1 MMLSCWKAEEID
13 PGHIYIWVGLTQED
27 TLRGS
32 NQPPPGNGSSMGGG
46 SPAVAERLADLQ
58 GQSQRGDFIYLFFL
72 LKILELF
79 LPEIRGLGAGKPIM
93 HLQI

>member
-1 MMLSCWKAEEID
+1 
-13 PGHIYIWVGLTQED
+13 
-27 TLRGS
+27 
-32 NQPPPGNGSSMGGG
+32 MGGG
-46 SPAVAERLADLQ
+46 SPAVAESLADLQ

-72 LKILELF
+72 LKTLELF

>member
-1 MMLSCWKAEEID
+1 M
-13 PGHIYIWVGLTQED
+13 GLTQED
-27 TLRGS
+27 TLRGPTS
-32 NQPPPGNGSSMGGG
+32 LLQEMTPLWVKGHLLWQKGSLTCKDRVKGE
-46 SPAVAERLADLQ
+46 VL
-58 GQSQRGDFIYLFFL
+58 FIYLFFF

>member
-13 PGHIYIWVGLTQED
+13 PGHIYMGGPNPRRHPE
-27 TLRGS
+27 GS
-32 NQPPPGNGSSMGGG
+32 NQPSPGNGSSMGGG

-79 LPEIRGLGAGKPIM
+79 LPGIRGQGTGKPIM

>member
-1 MMLSCWKAEEID
+1 M
-13 PGHIYIWVGLTQED
+13 
-27 TLRGS
+27 
-32 NQPPPGNGSSMGGG
+32 
-46 SPAVAERLADLQ
+46 AERLADLQ

-72 LKILELF
+72 LKTLELF